1 MSKFFGLFA
10 IIFLFSYGCSD
21 GRKSKV
27 QMPVLGINED
37 PFSCNKLPVLDVNEN
52 PLSCN
57 KLLYT
62 SKSNG
67 RPALNIIFCDK
78 GMSSYEIQV
87 GLCGLDKN
95 DWHIINYNDEGEMIT
110 MYGVKQDM
118 EITYLSEEKSTAYDS
133 QVLGTF
139 PLPACNSFVKFP
151 EFGMECKIRTP
162 KNIPFLKYGI
172 ISPAGT
178 AAKAGLVKGLD
189 VALGSV
195 AK

>member
-10 IIFLFSYGCSD
+10 IICLFSYGCSD

-27 QMPVLGINED
+27 QMPVSSVKED
-37 PFSCNKLPVLDVNEN
+37 PSSVQNFS
-52 PLSCN
+52 SFN

-67 RPALNIIFCDK
+67 RPALNIIFCGK
-78 GMSSYEIQV
+78 ESASTTIQV

-95 DWHIINYNDEGEMIT
+95 DWHEINYNDTGEIIS

-118 EITYLSEEKSTAYDS
+118 EITYLSEAQSIAYDP

-139 PLPACNSFVKFP
+139 PLPACNSYLKFP
-151 EFGMECKIRTP
+151 EFGTECKISTP
-162 KNIPFLKYGI
+162 KNLPFVRYGI

-195 AK
+195 AKQ

>member
-27 QMPVLGINED
+27 QMPVSSVKED
-37 PFSCNKLPVLDVNEN
+37 PSSVQNFS
-52 PLSCN
+52 SFN

-67 RPALNIIFCDK
+67 RPALNINFCQ
-78 GMSSYEIQV
+78 GVSTTIEVSQ
-87 GLCGLDKN
+87 CGLDKN
-95 DWHIINYNDEGEMIT
+95 NWYSINYNDTGERISMD
-110 MYGVKQDM
+110 GVKEDM
-118 EITYLSEEKSTAYDS
+118 EITYLSEEKSIAYDS

-139 PLPACNSFVKFP
+139 PLPACHSSAKFP
-151 EFGMECKIRTP
+151 EFSKECKISTP
-162 KNIPFLKYGI
+162 KNIPFLAYGI

-195 AK
+195 AKQ

>member
-1 MSKFFGLFA
+1 MFKFFGLFA
-10 IIFLFSYGCSD
+10 IIFLLSYGCSNALKSGYD

-27 QMPVLGINED
+27 QMPVLGVSED
-37 PFSCNKLPVLDVNEN
+37 PFSF
-52 PLSCN
+52 N

-62 SKSNG
+62 SKFNG

-78 GMSSYEIQV
+78 GISSPIIQV

-95 DWHIINYNDEGEMIT
+95 DWYKINYNDNGEIISMF
-110 MYGVKQDM
+110 GVKQDM

-139 PLPACNSFVKFP
+139 PLPACNSSVDT
-151 EFGMECKIRTP
+151 ECQISTP
-162 KNIPFLKYGI
+162 KNIAFLSYGI

-195 AK
+195 SKQ

>member
-10 IIFLFSYGCSD
+10 IIFLFSYGCSNALKFGYD
-21 GRKSKV
+21 GKKSKV
-27 QMPVLGINED
+27 QMPVLGVSED
-37 PFSCNKLPVLDVNEN
+37 PDSF
-52 PLSCN
+52 N

-67 RPALNIIFCDK
+67 RPALNINFCQ
-78 GMSSYEIQV
+78 GVSTTIEVSQ
-87 GLCGLDKN
+87 CGLDKN
-95 DWHIINYNDEGEMIT
+95 NWYSINYNDTGERISMD
-110 MYGVKQDM
+110 GVKEDM
-118 EITYLSEEKSTAYDS
+118 EITYLSEEKSIAYDS

-139 PLPACNSFVKFP
+139 PLSACHSSAKFP
-151 EFGMECKIRTP
+151 EFSKECKISTP
-162 KNIPFLKYGI
+162 KNIPFLAYGI